1 MNSLLKEKLNSMVS
15 SSKVFKLMSE
25 ADQSALL
32 ASFETASDDQ
42 LAQSIAV
49 LEARE
54 RQFNESEQVRL
65 QRAQDQIAAAEA
77 LHNEIKISEKIEMA
91 AEEMEDQA
99 SSLKQLAEI
108 EKQIGITPPAQDK
121 PKKFLGLF

>member
-1 MNSLLKEKLNSMVS
+1 MNSLLKEKLNKMVS

-25 ADQSALL
+25 TDQSALI
-32 ASFETASDDQ
+32 ASFETANDDQ
-42 LAQSIAV
+42 LAQAIAV

-54 RQFNESEQVRL
+54 NQFNVSEQARL
-65 QRAQDQIAAAEA
+65 HAAQDQIAAAEA
-77 LHNEIKISEKIEMA
+77 LRNEIKVSEKIEMA

-99 SSLKQLAEI
+99 ISMKKLAEI
-108 EKQIGITPPAQDK
+108 EEQIDIAATTKDK

>member
-1 MNSLLKEKLNSMVS
+1 MNSLLKEKLNNMVS

-25 ADQSALL
+25 TDQSALL

-42 LAQSIAV
+42 LAQAIAV
-49 LEARE
+49 LETRE
-54 RQFNESEQVRL
+54 KQFNESEQARL
-65 QRAQDQIAAAEA
+65 QLAQDQIAAAEA
-77 LHNEIKISEKIEMA
+77 LHNEIKVSEKVEMA

-99 SSLKQLAEI
+99 SSMKKLAEI
-108 EKQIGITPPAQDK
+108 EEQIGIASPTKDK